1 MNRYAGWADTRS
13 WDADVPLSP
22 STISR
27 AIREMIPPEER
38 NVSSI
43 TRFYRR
49 LYGTVSLPRRG
60 RIQML
65 LSSLIFALAAKVG
78 GAKGYPVQ
86 SDGKPFFLRYSEQ
99 FTFLLGSS
107 IKDVL

>member
-1 MNRYAGWADTRS
+1 MECRCS
-13 WDADVPLSP
+13 LSP
-22 STISR
+22 SNISR
-27 AIREMIPPEER
+27 AVRETIPPEER

-65 LSSLIFALAAKVG
+65 LSSLIFALAAQVG

-86 SDGKPFFLRYSEQ
+86 SDAFSPSATLNDLHSCWR
-99 FTFLLGSS
+99 S
-107 IKDVL
+107 IREFSPVHQTRITARR

>member
-1 MNRYAGWADTRS
+1 MNHHGTWADTRA
-13 WDADVPLSP
+13 WDANVPLSP

-27 AIREMIPPEER
+27 AVREMIPPEER
-38 NVSSI
+38 NISSI
-43 TRFYRR
+43 MHFYRR

-86 SDGKPFFLRYSEQ
+86 VRREAFLPNAER
-99 FTFLLGSS
+99 FTFLLEF
-107 IKDVL
+107 D

>member
-1 MNRYAGWADTRS
+1 MNHYGTWANTQAWDT
-13 WDADVPLSP
+13 DVLLSS

-27 AIREMIPPEER
+27 AVKEMIPPEER

-43 TRFYRR
+43 TRFYRC
-49 LYGTVSLPRRG
+49 LYETVSLPRRG
-60 RIQML
+60 RIQMP

-86 SDGKPFFLRYSEQ
+86 SDAFLP
-99 FTFLLGSS
+99 LL
-107 IKDVL
+107 L